1 MDQIWLTTNE
11 ILGEHKHTQLSAY
24 CLWLFLHYNEKV
36 EQLWQK
42 SLPFGPLQKKSNDPA
57 LG

>member
-36 EQLWQK
+36 EQLMTEKPTIW
-42 SLPFGPLQKKSNDPA
+42 PFTEEV
-57 LG
+57 